1 MGMSRVAS
9 RWETDGMP
17 MGHLPLVYW
26 ACPAVAVLQAWTSLE
41 TARAQAIALSVQRTP
56 CEHAIAI
63 LLGKPPADG
72 VADIMSKVFD
82 HLAKHVSTCRGG
94 PPVPHLAPVETA

>member
-1 MGMSRVAS
+1 MGMSRVVS
-9 RWETDGMP
+9 RWETERMP
-17 MGHLPLVYW
+17 KGHLPLVYR
-26 ACPAVAVLQAWTSLE
+26 ACPTIEILQARTQLE
-41 TARAQAIALSVQRTP
+41 TARAPAIDLSVQRTP
-56 CEHAIAI
+56 FEHAIAI

>member
-1 MGMSRVAS
+1 
-9 RWETDGMP
+9 MP

-56 CEHAIAI
+56 FEHAIAI

-72 VADIMSKVFD
+72 VADTMIKVFD
-82 HLAKHVSTCRGG
+82 YLAKHVSTRRGG
-94 PPVPHLAPVETA
+94 RSAPHVSPVEAA

>member
-17 MGHLPLVYW
+17 KGHLPLVYR
-26 ACPAVAVLQAWTSLE
+26 ACPTIEVLQARTQLE
-41 TARAQAIALSVQRTP
+41 TARAQAIDLSVQWTP
-56 CEHAIAI
+56 CEHAIAT

-72 VADIMSKVFD
+72 VADTMITVFD
-82 HLAKHVSTCRGG
+82 HLAKHVSTRRGCR
-94 PPVPHLAPVETA
+94 PAPHPSPAETT